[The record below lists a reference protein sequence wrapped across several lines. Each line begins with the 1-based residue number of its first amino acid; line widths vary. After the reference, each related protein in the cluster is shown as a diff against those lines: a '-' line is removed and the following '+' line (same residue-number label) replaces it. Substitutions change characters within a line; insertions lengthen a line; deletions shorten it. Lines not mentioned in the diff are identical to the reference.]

1 MMKKRDEKRLPSVM
15 VALALLVGLLPSAAS
30 AQTYPTKPIRM
41 IVPFTAGGGSDT
53 MGRIVGQKL
62 GERLGQQVVIENRP
76 GAAGS
81 IGADAA
87 AKATPDGYT
96 ILLGSTSELVQ
107 YPNVNPKI
115 PYNPLRDFAPVV
127 MVGTVPLVLIVHPS
141 LPVKNVK
148 ELVVLAKARPGE
160 INFGSAGNG
169 STSHLAVEFFALVTG
184 VKMTHVPYK
193 GSPQAVIDLIAGNVQ
208 LGIPTMP
215 AALGFIRAGRVK
227 ALGVSTG
234 KRTPVL
240 PEVPSLKE
248 AGVTGYDTA
257 LWTAVLVPAATPK
270 DIVARLHGEIVKV
283 LELADV
289 KATLAKQGAE
299 ATPGSPEQLGTY
311 MRNELAQW
319 AKVVKAADVK
329 PD

>member
-1 MMKKRDEKRLPSVM
+1 MKKRDEKRLPSVM

-87 AKATPDGYT
+87 AKAAPDGYT

>member
-1 MMKKRDEKRLPSVM
+1 MKKRDEKRLPSVM